1 MFNLILFGPPGSGKG
16 TQSEKLIARYGFK
29 HLSTGDLLR
38 SEFNNGTA
46 LGLEA
51 KSLMDQ
57 GQLVPDAVVIGMIR
71 SCLEHNPGA
80 NGFLFDGFPR
90 TNAQAVALDGLLD
103 EINSPVRVVLAL
115 QVSKSE
121 LIKRLL
127 NRGLTSSRSDDAN
140 EAVIDSRI
148 AEYERKTAAVA
159 EYYKKFNKVVYIPG
173 EGSVDEIFHSLSK
186 EIDKR
191 KYGSMG
197 VWEFKLYRNKHPG
210 TAIIEFKK
218 IHSHTPILPTLASH
232 TFLPYLNFKPSA

>member
-29 HLSTGDLLR
+29 HLSTGDILR
-38 SEFNNGTA
+38 NEIKNGTS

-71 SCLEHNPGA
+71 TALEKNPEV

-90 TNAQAVALDGLLD
+90 TNAQADALDALLA
-103 EINSPVRVVLAL
+103 EKNAAIQVVLAL

-127 NRGLTSSRSDDAN
+127 NRGLTSGRTDDVN

-148 AEYERKTAAVA
+148 EEYERKTAAVA
-159 EYYKKFNKVVYIPG
+159 EHYKKLDKVAYVPG
-173 EGSVDEIFHSLSK
+173 EGSVDEIFSSLCK
-186 EIDKR
+186 QIDSR
-191 KYGSMG
+191 
-197 VWEFKLYRNKHPG
+197 H
-210 TAIIEFKK
+210 
-218 IHSHTPILPTLASH
+218 
-232 TFLPYLNFKPSA
+232 